1 MWVATEENRTPNPGI
16 VRDVLY
22 QISSTVNKD
31 YDPRYSVFHRT
42 GQQVHLGMLLTGAH
56 VLWFRLGCS
65 HVCERFSEVINSTS
79 HSKPISESQKGD
91 EDD

>member
-22 QISSTVNKD
+22 QISPTENKD

-42 GQQVHLGMLLTGAH
+42 GQQVHLD